1 MRQTA
6 LDSYVIDT
14 LLPDLVGHDRS
25 ASAFLV
31 WLVLWQEAQRSDAHT
46 AVLSLRTLAERSGL
60 SKRGVQ
66 GAVARLKRRRL
77 VQVKQASPTAVPTY
91 TPLRPWIRRSA

>member
-1 MRQTA
+1 MRLVS

-31 WLVLWQEAQRSDAHT
+31 WLVLWREAQRDDDRT
-46 AVLSLRTLAERSGL
+46 ATLSLRTLAERSGL
-60 SKRGVQ
+60 SKRAVQ
-66 GAVARLKRRRL
+66 EAVRRLKRRRR
-77 VQVKQASPTAVPTY
+77 VAVEQESATAGHVY
-91 TPLRPWIRRSA
+91 TPLTPWNRR